1 MLSREMDM
9 DLTIYQVDAFAERR
23 FAGNPAAVVPLQ
35 NWLPDATLQA
45 IAAENNL
52 AETAFFIRDGAKG
65 GADFHL
71 RWFTPTVEID
81 LCGHATLASGF
92 VISTHLEPGRT
103 NMSFRSRSGV
113 LGLERRGDLF
123 ALDFPAH
130 PPEAMA
136 MPDGVEKALCRKPAK
151 MLAAKQWLAVYESEA
166 DVAGLK
172 PDMAAIVA
180 LGRDG
185 VIATAPGQRSD
196 YVCRYFAP
204 HAGIPEDPATGSA
217 QCVTVPYWAER
228 LGKKKLTGRQISSRV
243 GSFQCE
249 LKGNR
254 VDIAGRCVAY
264 LEGKIHVD

>member
-1 MLSREMDM
+1 VELK
-9 DLTIYQVDAFAERR
+9 IFQIDAFAERR
-23 FAGNPAAVVPLQ
+23 FAGNPAAVVPLER
-35 NWLPDATLQA
+35 WLPDATMQA

-52 AETAFFIRDGAKG
+52 AETAFFVREKGADGS
-65 GADFHL
+65 DFHL
-71 RWFTPTVEID
+71 RWFTPAIEID

-92 VISTHLEPGRT
+92 VISTYLEPGRT
-103 NMSFRSRSGV
+103 KMSFRSRSGV
-113 LGLERRGDLF
+113 LGLLRHGDLF
-123 ALDFPAH
+123 ALDFPAY
-130 PPEAMA
+130 PPEAVA
-136 MPDGVEKALCRKPAK
+136 IPEAVERALGRKPAK

-172 PDMAAIVA
+172 PDMAAILA

-185 VIATAPGQRSD
+185 VIVTAPGQRSD

-217 QCVTVPYWAER
+217 QCVIVPYWAER
-228 LGKKKLTGRQISSRV
+228 LGKTKLSGRQISARV
-243 GSFQCE
+243 GTFQCE

>member
-1 MLSREMDM
+1 MELM
-9 DLTIYQVDAFAERR
+9 IYQVDAFAERR

-35 NWLPDATLQA
+35 SWLPDATLQA

-52 AETAFFIRDGAKG
+52 AETAFFVRENGKG
-65 GADFHL
+65 GSDFHL
-71 RWFTPTVEID
+71 RWFTPAIEVE
-81 LCGHATLASGF
+81 LCGHATLASGY
-92 VISTHLEPGRT
+92 VISTYLEPGRAR
-103 NMSFRSRSGV
+103 MSFRSRGGV

-130 PPEAMA
+130 PPETVT
-136 MPDGVEKALCRKPAK
+136 MPEGVERALGRKPVK

-172 PDMAAIVA
+172 PDMAAILA
-180 LGRDG
+180 MGRDG
-185 VIATAPGQRSD
+185 VIATAPGRSSD

-228 LGKKKLTGRQISSRV
+228 LGKATLSGRQISARV

-249 LKGNR
+249 LKGGR

>member
-1 MLSREMDM
+1 MELM
-9 DLTIYQVDAFAERR
+9 IYQVDAFAERR

-35 NWLPDATLQA
+35 SWLPDATLQA

-52 AETAFFIRDGAKG
+52 AETAFFVRENGKG
-65 GADFHL
+65 SSDFHL
-71 RWFTPTVEID
+71 RWFTPAIEVE
-81 LCGHATLASGF
+81 LCGHATLASGY
-92 VISTHLEPGRT
+92 VISTYLEPGRAR
-103 NMSFRSRSGV
+103 MSFRSRGGV

-130 PPEAMA
+130 PPETVT
-136 MPDGVEKALCRKPAK
+136 MPEGVERALGRKPVK

-172 PDMAAIVA
+172 PDMAAILA
-180 LGRDG
+180 MGRDG
-185 VIATAPGQRSD
+185 VIATARGRSSD

-228 LGKKKLTGRQISSRV
+228 LGKAKLSGRQISARV

-249 LKGNR
+249 LKGGR

>member
-1 MLSREMDM
+1 ME
-9 DLTIYQVDAFAERR
+9 LTIYQIDAFAERR

-35 NWLPDATLQA
+35 SWLPDATLQA

-52 AETAFFIRDGAKG
+52 AETAYFVRESGTG
-65 GADFHL
+65 NGDFHL
-71 RWFTPTVEID
+71 RWFTPTVEVD

-92 VISTHLEPGRT
+92 VISTYLEKGRAR
-103 NMSFRSRSGV
+103 MSFRSRGGV
-113 LGLERRGDLF
+113 LGVERRGDLF
-123 ALDFPAH
+123 ALDFPVRR
-130 PPEAMA
+130 PEETA
-136 MPDGVEKALCRKPAK
+136 MPDGVEKALGRKPVK
-151 MLAAKQWLAVYESEA
+151 MLAAQPWLAVYDSEA
-166 DVAGLK
+166 DVAALE

-185 VIATAPGQRSD
+185 IIATAPGESSD

-217 QCVTVPYWAER
+217 QCVTVPYWAGR
-228 LGKKKLTGRQISSRV
+228 LGKTRLSGRQISSRV

-249 LKGNR
+249 LKGER

-264 LEGKIHVD
+264 LEGRIHVD